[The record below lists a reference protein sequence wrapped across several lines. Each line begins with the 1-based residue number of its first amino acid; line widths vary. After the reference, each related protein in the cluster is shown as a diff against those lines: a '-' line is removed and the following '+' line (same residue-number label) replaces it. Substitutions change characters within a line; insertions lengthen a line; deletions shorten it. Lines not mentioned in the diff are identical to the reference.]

1 MMRFEENQTYWVLL
15 SIVKYSGVP
24 WYVRDAGIPTG
35 GGRTTSIRDAKR
47 FASRDEAIEWGNHL
61 AVHVVVRKIA
71 ETRTYTMT
79 EET

>member
-1 MMRFEENQTYWVLL
+1 MKFEQNETYWVLL
-15 SIVKYSGVP
+15 AIVKYSGVP
-24 WYVRDAGIPTG
+24 WYVRDAGIPTS

-61 AVHVVVRKIA
+61 TAAVAVRKIT

-79 EET
+79 EEP